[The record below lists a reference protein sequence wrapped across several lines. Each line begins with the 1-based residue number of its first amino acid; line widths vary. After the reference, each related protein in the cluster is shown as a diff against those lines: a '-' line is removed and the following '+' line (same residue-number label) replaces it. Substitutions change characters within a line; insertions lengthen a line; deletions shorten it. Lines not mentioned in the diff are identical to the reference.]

1 MARSLNSGKKAAY
14 SGGERRVG
22 KVRTSGRMAVG
33 ESGSEADRA
42 KQPPRTSGMSFRL
55 VLFMILMI
63 AGMTKALIF
72 YIKLQSD
79 VTSTSREIAEL
90 EKELTEKKAQND
102 AAYNEINDSI
112 SLEEVRKRA
121 IEDLG
126 MKSADR
132 DQVVIYSG
140 EEQDSVN
147 QVRGLDED

>member
-1 MARSLNSGKKAAY
+1 MARGLNSGKKTAY
-14 SGGERRVG
+14 SGEEGRVR
-22 KVRTSGRMAVG
+22 KTRTSAGMTVG
-33 ESGSEADRA
+33 ADSREADRA
-42 KQPPRTSGMSFRL
+42 KQPTRTSGMSFRL

-63 AGMTKALIF
+63 AGMTTALIF

-126 MKSADR
+126 MKAADR

>member
-1 MARSLNSGKKAAY
+1 MARSLNSGKKTAY
-14 SGGERRVG
+14 SGGDGRVG
-22 KVRTSGRMAVG
+22 KVRTSGGMAVG

-63 AGMTKALIF
+63 AGMTTALIF

>member
-1 MARSLNSGKKAAY
+1 MARGLNSGKKTAY
-14 SGGERRVG
+14 SGEEGRVR
-22 KVRTSGRMAVG
+22 KTRTSAGMTVG
-33 ESGSEADRA
+33 ADSREVDRA

-63 AGMTKALIF
+63 AGMTTALIF

>member
-1 MARSLNSGKKAAY
+1 
-14 SGGERRVG
+14 
-22 KVRTSGRMAVG
+22 MAVG

-63 AGMTKALIF
+63 AGMTTALIF

-90 EKELTEKKAQND
+90 EKELTEKKAQNA

>member
-1 MARSLNSGKKAAY
+1 MARSLNSEKKAAY
-14 SGGERRVG
+14 SGGDGRVG
-22 KVRTSGRMAVG
+22 KVRTSGGMAVG

-63 AGMTKALIF
+63 AGMTTALIF

>member
-1 MARSLNSGKKAAY
+1 
-14 SGGERRVG
+14 
-22 KVRTSGRMAVG
+22 
-33 ESGSEADRA
+33 
-42 KQPPRTSGMSFRL
+42 MSFRL

-63 AGMTKALIF
+63 AGMTTALIF